1 MDPAARLR
9 RSARHLLV
17 TAIVILLLSGCSSEQ
32 AGAAADAGFV
42 AGDGSIVVLD
52 PSQRAIA
59 PAVTGVTL
67 DGQSFDLASLRG
79 EVVVL
84 NVWAS
89 WCAPCRSEAPTLQG
103 LWSELQDDG
112 VRFIG
117 LDTRDSP
124 AAAKAFIDRF
134 GITYPNVVDEDGR
147 IQLLFRDTLPPQ
159 AIPSTVVIDQQGRVA
174 ARLLGEVSEASLRGV
189 IDEVRASA
197 A

>member
-1 MDPAARLR
+1 MDPASRLR
-9 RSARHLLV
+9 RTAVHLLV
-17 TAIVILLLSGCSSEQ
+17 PAILVILVSGCSSDQ
-32 AGAAADAGFV
+32 AGAAADSGFV

-52 PSQRAIA
+52 PSQRTIA
-59 PAVTGVTL
+59 PGVTGVTL
-67 DGQSFDLASLRG
+67 DGQSFDLTSLRG
-79 EVVVL
+79 QVVVL

-124 AAAKAFIDRF
+124 AAAQAFIDRF

-159 AIPSTVVIDQQGRVA
+159 AIPSTVVIDEQGRVA

-189 IDEVRASA
+189 IDEVRAPA
-197 A
+197 P

>member
-1 MDPAARLR
+1 MESASRLR
-9 RSARHLLV
+9 RTAMQLLV
-17 TAIVILLLSGCSSEQ
+17 PAILILLVSGCSSDQ
-32 AGAAADAGFV
+32 AGAADSGFV

-52 PSQRAIA
+52 PSQRTIA

-67 DGQSFDLASLRG
+67 DGQSFDLAALRG
-79 EVVVL
+79 EIVVL

-89 WCAPCRSEAPTLQG
+89 WCAPCRSEAPTLQA
-103 LWSELQDDG
+103 LWTELQDDG

-117 LDTRDSP
+117 LDTRDSS
-124 AAAKAFIDRF
+124 AAAQAFIDRF

-159 AIPSTVVIDQQGRVA
+159 AIPSTVVIDEQGRVA

-189 IDEVRASA
+189 IDEVRAPA
-197 A
+197 K